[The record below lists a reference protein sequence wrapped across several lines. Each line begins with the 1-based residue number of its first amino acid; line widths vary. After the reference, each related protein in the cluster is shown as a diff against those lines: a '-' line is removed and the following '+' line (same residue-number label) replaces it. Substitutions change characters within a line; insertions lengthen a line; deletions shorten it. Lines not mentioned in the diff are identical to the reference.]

1 MKKRDLEI
9 CLQKLAPMNEPEAS
23 LEQYATPANIATD
36 ILFTAFVNGDISGKT
51 VVDLGCGNGIFAL
64 GAWLLGADK
73 VQAVDVSAK
82 ALSVAKLNAISLGAE
97 IDFQN
102 IDVKDHQ
109 GKFDTAI
116 MNPPFGSQKK
126 GADRPFLNAAMR
138 SADTVYS
145 LHMAET
151 LPFLDKYA
159 SSQGRQLSFHKEYK
173 YDIPHLF
180 TFHRKMKESIN
191 IVMIIIR

>member
-9 CLQKLAPMNEPEAS
+9 SLQRLLPLDEPEAS
-23 LEQYATPANIATD
+23 LEQYATPSSIATD
-36 ILFTAFVNGDISGKT
+36 ILFTAYINGDVHGKK
-51 VVDLGCGNGIFAL
+51 VLDLGCGNGIFAL
-64 GAWLLGADK
+64 GAWLLGAEE
-73 VQAVDVSAK
+73 VQAIDISEK
-82 ALSVAKLNAISLGAE
+82 ALDIAMKNADSLGAE
-97 IDFQN
+97 VNFGN
-102 IDVKDHQ
+102 MDVKDFQ
-109 GKFDTAI
+109 GRFDTVI

-126 GADRPFLNAAMR
+126 GADRPFLDAAMR
-138 SADTVYS
+138 SADTIYS

-159 SSQGRQLSFHKEYK
+159 SSQGRHLSFHKEYK

-180 TFHRKMKESIN
+180 KFHRKMKESIN